1 MSPNVRFVVLG
12 KLIKNAPTREI
23 MTKSNQLV
31 VITGGSKG
39 IGRSTIERFAKEGYD
54 CVTCSRKQDELE
66 QMKSEVEDQFGTSV
80 HIQKAD
86 LSSKEETLS
95 FIDFVKSLNQEVVLL
110 VNNTG
115 MFVPAPIHEEEE
127 GLLEQMINTNL
138 YSAYHMCRAF
148 IPEMKERK
156 SGTIVNVCS
165 IASIKAYP
173 TGGSYSISKF
183 ALYGL
188 TKGLREEMKDHGVR
202 VVAILPGATQ
212 TSSWNGVEVEPGR
225 LMKASDIAEL
235 IWASFSL
242 SELSVVEDIVVRP
255 QLGDI

>member
-1 MSPNVRFVVLG
+1 MSPDVGCVVLG
-12 KLIKNAPTREI
+12 KLIKIEATERI
-23 MTKSNQLV
+23 MSKSNQLI

-39 IGRSTIERFAKEGYD
+39 IGRATIERFASEGFD
-54 CVTCSRKQDELE
+54 CITCSRNQAELE
-66 QMKSEVEDQFGTSV
+66 SMKSDVEAEFGTTV
-80 HIQKAD
+80 FIQKAD
-86 LSSKEETLS
+86 LSKKEEVMS
-95 FIDFVKSLNQEVVLL
+95 FIDFIKSQNREIGVL

-115 MFVPAPIHEEEE
+115 MFVPAPIHEEED

-148 IPEMKERK
+148 IPEMKARK
-156 SGTIVNVCS
+156 SGTIINVCS

-183 ALYGL
+183 AMYGL
-188 TKGLREEMKDHGVR
+188 TKGLREEMKDQGVR

-212 TSSWNGVEVEPGR
+212 TSSWDGVEVEPGR

-235 IWASFSL
+235 IWTSYSL